1 MMSQNSHVNGQPRE
15 NCTDMKEYLF
25 SANWSN
31 ARSTRRIFH
40 CLGQS
45 AATVMRPSGG
55 TRERSGTISITS
67 PRLQNEA
74 GKRGQT
80 IRTLIAGPSG
90 GKDLISSGS
99 RFMNKSPSY
108 QFVELASKDWKKRS
122 ITRATATQLGQ
133 GRTDER
139 LLTCGSYYASLD
151 MARLKISEPQ
161 SGPCNSP
168 S

>member
-1 MMSQNSHVNGQPRE
+1 MSSSLNS
-15 NCTDMKEYLF
+15 
-25 SANWSN
+25 SN

-45 AATVMRPSGG
+45 PATVMSPSGG

-67 PRLQNEA
+67 ARLQKEA

-99 RFMNKSPSY
+99 RSMNKSPIY
-108 QFVELASKDWKKRS
+108 AVVESGIQGLEEPEYNTGNSDAIRVGANGKDS
-122 ITRATATQLGQ
+122 
-133 GRTDER
+133 
-139 LLTCGSYYASLD
+139 
-151 MARLKISEPQ
+151 
-161 SGPCNSP
+161 
-168 S
+168 